1 MTPLPKLKENQRN
14 WRPAT
19 FRGPDGSKGILADSW
34 ELLDPNNQRVARIH
48 LEQDGPEAG
57 HWRWFILVTPHGA
70 PLGEIGFCSNEYE
83 AREICERKVPDWT
96 IARLPHGRKRP
107 LW

>member
-1 MTPLPKLKENQRN
+1 MTPLPQPQPTPRN

-19 FRGPDGSKGILADSW
+19 FRGPDDSRGVLANSW
-34 ELLDPNNQRVARIH
+34 ELIDPSNQRVARIH

-57 HWRWFILVTPHGA
+57 QWRWFVLVHPHGA
-70 PLGEIGFCSNEYE
+70 PLGETGLCRSESK

-96 IARLPHGRKRP
+96 IARLPHGRRRP